1 MDGLIDQRVVEKII
15 LLRQSGTSVYFL
27 SRIFHKSDA
36 VIRAIIRDKSHVYG
50 HRRAYSL

>member
-1 MDGLIDQRVVEKII
+1 MDTTIDQYEAAKII

-27 SRIFHKSDA
+27 TRIFHKPDA
-36 VIRAIIRDKSHVYG
+36 VIRAILRNKQHVYG